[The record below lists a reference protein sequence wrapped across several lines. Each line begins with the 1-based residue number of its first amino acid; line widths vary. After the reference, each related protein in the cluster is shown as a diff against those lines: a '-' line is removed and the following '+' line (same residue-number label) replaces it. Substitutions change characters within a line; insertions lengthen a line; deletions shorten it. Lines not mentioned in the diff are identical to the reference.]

1 MRVVLSRRRAVAAS
15 VVAVS
20 LLLTSPGPAV
30 AQEDSEPAP
39 VSTPLS
45 FGAMG
50 LGGSI
55 ALSGQRGSAVVTVP
69 VPPGTVPA
77 TLRGTV
83 EVPAGLERGWLDVTH
98 RGRIVGRVD
107 LPTGVPTAPVEVP
120 LTGLDVVDDTV
131 TLEMATTVVPS
142 AGYCLDSRE
151 SSTVRLQEP
160 VMDVVGTP
168 ANPTVVADFLPPVLS
183 GLRIFVPDEPTA
195 DQSTAALTLAT
206 SVVDFYGSQP
216 VRVTVVPAS
225 ALGVAAPDGLF
236 ERSVVLTQNTDPDA
250 RLIYPETPGAPPQL
264 FVSGDG
270 ATLVD
275 QIALLTSDVSA
286 LAVSTRVSAGA
297 AREQPT
303 LAADSMTLRDM
314 SLGPLTA
321 SGSGEVT
328 VAVPVDQTRLGRAAS
343 NLRVHVLGDYTPL
356 SSEIA
361 GALRI
366 SVGSN
371 DLVTWPADDTGRI
384 DQWVDVP
391 ADLVDRVTSLDV
403 AMQTSGNGDACSTG
417 GSLTLTVDG
426 GTTIESSGGTPD
438 ARGFASVPQALM
450 PTVDVALAQQD
461 LPNTVRAATLLTGL
475 QRLSARALSPAVV
488 PVEQL
493 LTGSGP
499 GLLVAP
505 DGVDDLGVDSEL
517 TLPLATT
524 GTSILTLRD
533 AAGETDSAQVTVDSD
548 VPFAS
553 VQVARDD
560 DRTLL
565 VATASDPVQLDGLVN
580 WLGEDPTRWDRLT
593 GDVVLGAGER
603 EPVSLSSSAD
613 VAEAEPVAAGS
624 TAPTGVTA
632 ILVAGLVALLVGVGA
647 AVLVYVRSRGRQDE
661 VPPTRPDVSGGPS
674 ETP

>member
-1 MRVVLSRRRAVAAS
+1 MRVVLSRRRALAAS
-15 VVAVS
+15 VVAFS
-20 LLLTSPGPAV
+20 LLLSAPVPAS
-30 AQEDSEPAP
+30 AQEESDSAP

-45 FGAMG
+45 FGALG

-55 ALSGQRGSAVVTVP
+55 ALSGQRGSAVVTLP
-69 VPPGTVPA
+69 VPPGTVP
-77 TLRGTV
+77 TSLRGII
-83 EVPAGLERGWLDVTH
+83 EVPAGIERGWLDISH
-98 RGRIVGRVD
+98 RDRIVGRVD
-107 LPTGVPTAPVEVP
+107 LPTGVPTAPVDIP

-131 TLEMATTVVPS
+131 TLQMTTTMVPS
-142 AGYCLDSRE
+142 AGYCLDTRE
-151 SSTVRLQEP
+151 SSTVRLQDP

-206 SVVDFYGSQP
+206 SVVDYYGSQP

-225 ALGVAAPDGLF
+225 SLGGAAPDGPF
-236 ERSVVLTQNTDPDA
+236 DRSVVLTPNTDPDA
-250 RLIYPETPGAPPQL
+250 RLIYPTTPGAPPQL
-264 FVSGDG
+264 FVAGDG
-270 ATLVD
+270 TTLVD

-297 AREQPT
+297 VPERPT
-303 LAADSMTLRDM
+303 LSSDSMTLADM

-321 SGSGEVT
+321 SGPGEVT
-328 VAVPVDQTRLGRAAS
+328 VTIPVDQTRLGRAAS
-343 NLRVHVLGDYTPL
+343 DLRVHVLGDYTPL

-366 SVGSN
+366 SIGAS
-371 DLVTWPADDTGRI
+371 DLVTWPADETGKI

-391 ADLVDRVTSLDV
+391 SGLVDRVTSLDV
-403 AMQTSGNGDACSTG
+403 VMQTSGNGDTCSTG
-417 GSLTLTVDG
+417 GSLTVTVAG
-426 GTTIESSGGTPD
+426 GTTIESAAGTPA
-438 ARGFASVPQALM
+438 ARGFASIPQALM

-461 LPNTVRAATLLTGL
+461 LPNTVRAATMLTGL
-475 QRLSARALSPAVV
+475 QRLSARALAPAVV

-493 LTGSGP
+493 LDGSGP

-505 DGVDDLGVDSEL
+505 DGIEDLGVDTDL
-517 TLPLATT
+517 ALPLATT

-533 AAGETDSAQVTVDSD
+533 AAAADDGAQVTVDSD

-553 VQVARDD
+553 VQVARDG

-565 VATASDPVQLDGLVN
+565 VATASDPDQLDGLVA
-580 WLGEDPTRWDRLT
+580 WLGEDPTRWEGLT
-593 GDVVLGAGER
+593 GDVVLGAGDR

-613 VAEAEPVAAGS
+613 VPETEPVAAGS
-624 TAPTGVTA
+624 TAPSGVVA
-632 ILVAGLVALLVGVGA
+632 ILIAGLVAVLVGVVA
-647 AVLVYVRSRGRQDE
+647 AILVFVRSRGRQDE
-661 VPPTRPDVSGGPS
+661 VPPVRTDSSGGES
-674 ETP
+674 EAP